1 MSFVIFSNSSPFL
14 SMNTAS
20 KRSQRFHELEKQ
32 TIINMDNQGFN
43 SPTIGKAL
51 NVRASRIRTFLASKD
66 IQMNLI
72 IQEPL
77 KSGVCFVIEAL
88 SLALKPERLV

>member
-1 MSFVIFSNSSPFL
+1 MCFLKRNLQFFFNVSDMSFVIYSNSSPFL
-14 SMNTAS
+14 SMNTAY

-51 NVRASRIRTFLASKD
+51 NVSASRILEDLPVEVPRNRRVENIS
-66 IQMNLI
+66 
-72 IQEPL
+72 
-77 KSGVCFVIEAL
+77 
-88 SLALKPERLV
+88 